1 MILRIL
7 VIVVL
12 IFSVTMAWGW
22 VDYNTFVSQP
32 IVTKQGV
39 IIDIKKGSSF
49 NSIIKVLHK
58 QQLPVN
64 KYWFKIFAYREGLIN
79 QLKAGEYELPVDITP
94 KAFLLLLSQGK
105 VRQHT
110 ITFPEGW
117 NFKEIRQAIARNA
130 QLKQTLIGLSDIEI
144 LRKMGVEQAHP
155 EGLFFPDSYQFEKN
169 TADIIILQR
178 AYQKMLN
185 VLAAQWADKSAGLP
199 LKNAYQALILASIVE
214 KETGTPTERPI
225 IAGVFIR
232 RLEKGMRLQTDPT
245 VIYGMGEN
253 YQGNIRKKDLREL
266 TAYNTY
272 RINGL
277 PPTPIA
283 MPGELA
289 IHAVLHPAQGNS
301 LYFVA
306 KGDGSHIFSATLD
319 AHNQAVN
326 SFQRKRNK

>member
-7 VIVVL
+7 AVISL
-12 IFSVTMAWGW
+12 AFSVVIAWAW
-22 VDYNTFVSQP
+22 LDYDAFISQP
-32 IVTKQGV
+32 IVTKNSL

-49 NSIIKVLHK
+49 SRIIQVLQE

-64 KYWFKIFAYREGLIN
+64 QYWFKIFAYRKGLIN
-79 QLKAGEYELPVDITP
+79 QLKAGEYELPVDMTP
-94 KAFLLLLSQGK
+94 NAFLLLLSQGK

-117 NFKEIRQAIARNA
+117 NFKEMRQEMAINT
-130 QLKQTLIGLSDIEI
+130 QLKQTLKGLSDREI
-144 LRKMGVEQAHP
+144 LSKMGVNQAHP
-155 EGLFFPDSYQFEKN
+155 EGLFFPDSYQFEKD
-169 TADIIILQR
+169 TTDISILQR
-178 AYQKMLN
+178 AYQKMQH
-185 VLAAQWADKSAGLP
+185 VLASQWADKSTGLP
-199 LKNAYQALILASIVE
+199 FKDAYQALILASIVE
-214 KETGTPTERPI
+214 KETGAPAERPI

-245 VIYGMGEN
+245 VIYGMGET
-253 YQGNIRKKDLREL
+253 YQGNIRKRDLREM

-272 RINGL
+272 RIKGL

-289 IHAVLHPAQGNS
+289 INAVLHPATGNS

-306 KGDGSHIFSATLD
+306 KGDGSHIFSATLK

-326 SFQRKRNK
+326 SFQRKRQ